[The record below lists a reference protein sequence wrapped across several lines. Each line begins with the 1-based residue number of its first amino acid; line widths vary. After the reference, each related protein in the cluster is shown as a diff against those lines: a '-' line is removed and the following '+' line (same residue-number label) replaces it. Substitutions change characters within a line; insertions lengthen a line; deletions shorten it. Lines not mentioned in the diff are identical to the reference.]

1 MIFISKHFLARFGIN
16 NILKPRITNS
26 RVVYNIKLNSNK
38 NKIQED
44 FDPILGI
51 DFPSSRM
58 TNDKEKIEKLVNK
71 LKIQKHNNK

>member
-38 NKIQED
+38 N
-44 FDPILGI
+44 
-51 DFPSSRM
+51 S
-58 TNDKEKIEKLVNK
+58 KELIASKSVVVQNK
-71 LKIQKHNNK
+71 NKMIKSN

>member
-1 MIFISKHFLARFGIN
+1 MIFISKRFLARFGIN
-16 NILKPRITNS
+16 NILKPRIINS

-44 FDPILGI
+44 FDQNLGI

-58 TNDKEKIEKLVNK
+58 SNDKEKIEKLVNK
-71 LKIQKHNNK
+71 LKLQNNNK